1 MWGSSSDRFY
11 VFCFVRQLVVG
22 CTATTHDLDGLVVLG
37 TLVGLEVVLELRG
50 VAGNVGT
57 AGRVEVVDHAVVEGE
72 EGGRRTNL
80 GTHVADRGHTRARER
95 LDTRTSVLDDS
106 TSAALDS
113 EDTSDLQDDV

>member
-1 MWGSSSDRFY
+1 MNTY
-11 VFCFVRQLVVG
+11 
-22 CTATTHDLDGLVVLG
+22 DLDRLVVLSA
-37 TLVGLEVVLELRG
+37 LVSLEVVLEALS
-50 VAGNVGT
+50 VVGNISALG
-57 AGRVEVVDHAVVEGE
+57 GVEVVDHAVVEGE

-80 GTHVADRGHTRARER
+80 GTHVADRGHTRAGER